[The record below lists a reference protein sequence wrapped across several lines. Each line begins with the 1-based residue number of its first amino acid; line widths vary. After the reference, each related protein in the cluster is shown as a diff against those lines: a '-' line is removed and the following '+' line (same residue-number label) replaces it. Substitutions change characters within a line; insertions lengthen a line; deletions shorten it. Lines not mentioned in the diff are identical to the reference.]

1 MLSYVVKIFAM
12 SFKITCKK
20 LKMTQVWKADRV
32 VPVTVLQVEPP
43 AGDGNAFE
51 ALKEGALVRVSGVSK
66 GKGFQGVVKRHGF
79 HGGPK
84 SHGQKDRLRAP
95 GSLGPTAPQRVLP
108 GRKMAGH
115 MGAKRVTVRNLVVAE
130 VRPEERL
137 VLVRGAVP
145 GTRGAKVELKISG

>member
-1 MLSYVVKIFAM
+1 
-12 SFKITCKK
+12 
-20 LKMTQVWKADRV
+20 MTTLWSGDEA
-32 VPVTVLQVEPP
+32 VPVTVLKVSDAADAAVWDALA
-43 AGDGNAFE
+43 AGAR
-51 ALKEGALVRVSGVSK
+51 VTVSGKSK

-115 MGAKRVTVRNLVVAE
+115 MGSARVTVKNLVVADVKKDE
-130 VRPEERL
+130 KFL
-137 VLVRGAVP
+137 FVRGAVP
-145 GTRGAKVELKISG
+145 GPRGQKVEVTIRQ

>member
-1 MLSYVVKIFAM
+1 MIISAKKI
-12 SFKITCKK
+12 
-20 LKMTQVWKADRV
+20 KMTQVWKADRV
-32 VPVTVLQVEPP
+32 VPVTVLQIDSKAE
-43 AGDGNAFE
+43 AGEVFE
-51 ALKEGALVRVSGVSK
+51 ALKEGARLRVAGVSK

-115 MGAKRVTVRNLVVAE
+115 TGHCRVTVKNLLVTE
-130 VRPEERL
+130 VRPDEKL
-137 VLVRGAVP
+137 VFIRGAVP
-145 GTRGAKVELKISG
+145 GPRGGKIELKVD

>member
-1 MLSYVVKIFAM
+1 MNISAKKI
-12 SFKITCKK
+12 
-20 LKMTQVWKADRV
+20 KMTQVWKADRV
-32 VPVTVLQVEPP
+32 VPVTVLQLDGKAE
-43 AGDGNAFE
+43 AGEVFE
-51 ALKEGALVRVSGVSK
+51 ALKEGARLRVSGMSK

-115 MGAKRVTVRNLVVAE
+115 TGNRRVTVKNLLVAE
-130 VRPEERL
+130 VRPEEKL
-137 VLVRGAVP
+137 ILVRGAVP
-145 GTRGAKVELKISG
+145 GPRGGKIGLLIG